1 MIKNFRTLVTALV
14 ENGYTARMDAD
25 NNLTVESTRLE
36 FEEINMYFG
45 INETPT
51 IIATLKNRTVVDLK
65 TKSLMIHQQR
75 IKTDYGR

>member
-1 MIKNFRTLVTALV
+1 MIKNFRTPVTMLE
-14 ENGYTARMDAD
+14 ENGYTAKMDSD
-25 NNLTVESTRLE
+25 NNLTVEPIRLE

>member
-25 NNLTVESTRLE
+25 NNLTVEPTRLE